1 MQKSS
6 ARKFHSVPSLLRI
19 DFGFVGGVTAVAP
32 SIDLHD
38 PILYR
43 LSFRYRH
50 ISGNNTQNAAIPDKH
65 QIELVAMSPNNMG
78 KH

>member
-1 MQKSS
+1 
-6 ARKFHSVPSLLRI
+6 
-19 DFGFVGGVTAVAP
+19 VAP
-32 SIDLHD
+32 SIDLLD

-78 KH
+78 KQ

>member
-1 MQKSS
+1 
-6 ARKFHSVPSLLRI
+6 
-19 DFGFVGGVTAVAP
+19 VAP

-78 KH
+78 KQ